1 MGENTMFPICP
12 KPAPGTL
19 SRENALFM
27 AKRAEEAE
35 RYEEMILY
43 MKQIVALAESG
54 DEMKSDEGSG
64 NKGVEERN
72 LISVGYKNIMSQ
84 RRTAHRT
91 VSSMNE
97 SQGQPYTEFKD
108 TIANEVFALID
119 EVIKDIVAP
128 FVTGNGNTTAATDNE
143 VLVFFKKMEGDYN
156 RYGAEITTDQKRT
169 DYKNS
174 ALAAYTEAQKLA
186 EKLDSTNPIRLGL
199 ALNFSVFYYEICDQK
214 EEACELAK
222 NAFDTAIDH
231 LDALSEDAY
240 KDSTL
245 IMQLLKDNLTL
256 WRDSQ
261 EEGSDG
267 DMQVVDV
274 EDA

>member
-1 MGENTMFPICP
+1 MAMFPTNP
-12 KPAPGTL
+12 KPEPGTL

-27 AKRAEEAE
+27 AKRSEEAE
-35 RYEEMILY
+35 RYEEMIMY
-43 MKQIVALAESG
+43 MKQIVALAKSG
-54 DEMKSDEGSG
+54 DEMKGDEAGA
-64 NKGVEERN
+64 KGVEERN

-91 VSSMNE
+91 VASAGDE
-97 SQGQPYTEFKD
+97 QFKD
-108 TIANEVFALID
+108 FQDKIAKEVFALIE
-119 EVIKDIVAP
+119 EVITDVVNP
-128 FVTGNGNTTAATDNE
+128 FVKGNANTAAATDNE

-156 RYGAEITTDQKRT
+156 RYGAEITTADQRT
-169 DYKNS
+169 QYKDA
-174 ALAAYTEAQKLA
+174 ALAAYTEAQRLA
-186 EKLDSTNPIRLGL
+186 ESLDSTNPIRLGL
-199 ALNFSVFYYEICDQK
+199 ALNFSVFYYEICDLK

-222 NAFDTAIDH
+222 TAFDTAIDH

-256 WRDSQ
+256 WQDTQ
-261 EEGSDG
+261 QDESDG
-267 DMQVVDV
+267 DLRVEEV